1 MFCRSCGRE
10 LADDVKFCP
19 ACGVP
24 VVDTESAAEQVK
36 APEAPVHIPAEDNPG
51 AADEQDESK
60 PRKQGLPRAAIVA
73 IVIAVTAAL
82 AGGGAFLWWRAE
94 QDRIAQEAYDAAHS
108 LHAVTISVSASGWD
122 TANGA
127 SRLPVSVKGTDL
139 DGNEVDDTAF
149 VDSAGT
155 GISLMQG
162 TYRIEPIASPF
173 GSNCELYAIPEGAG
187 IDIEISDDV
196 ETEAPVDATEAG
208 AIALEPLEVSAITDE
223 QLQAAYDQAS
233 AGGYDDPDAATKA
246 RDGVVAAREE
256 AVRAEE
262 ERKAAEEAARQAE
275 AARTFDC
282 EYFSFKVP
290 ESWVGNYTV
299 EEIDDSTTGT
309 VIYDVLLGQA
319 SMFMVTIGDS
329 TDGLPNDP
337 TLEGGVTSLGTTSG
351 GLGISAIRG
360 NNIDAADN
368 MADIAECMSTFTAK

>member
-1 MFCRSCGRE
+1 M
-10 LADDVKFCP
+10 DV
-19 ACGVP
+19 
-24 VVDTESAAEQVK
+24 ESAAEQVE
-36 APEAPVHIPAEDNPG
+36 APEAPAHIPAEDSPG
-51 AADEQDESK
+51 TADERSENK
-60 PRKQGLPRAAIVA
+60 FRKQGLPRAAIVT
-73 IVIAVTAAL
+73 IVIVVVAAL

-139 DGNEVDDTAF
+139 DGSEVDDTAF
-149 VDSAGT
+149 VDSTGT

-196 ETEAPVDATEAG
+196 EAEAPVDATEAG
-208 AIALEPLEVSAITDE
+208 AIALKPLEVSAITDE

-233 AGGYDDPDAATKA
+233 GGGYDDPDAATKA

-290 ESWVGNYTV
+290 ESWVGNFTV
-299 EEIDDSTTGT
+299 Q
-309 VIYDVLLGQA
+309 VL
-319 SMFMVTIGDS
+319 
-329 TDGLPNDP
+329 DGLTPGTITYKVMRGIRSPFMIDVGGSIEDLPYDP

-351 GLGISAIRG
+351 GLGLSAVRS
-360 NNIDAADN
+360 NDLLEED
-368 MADIAECMSTFTAK
+368 MAGVAECMATFTAK

>member
-19 ACGVP
+19 ACGAS
-24 VVDTESAAEQVK
+24 VVDAESAAEQVE
-36 APEAPVHIPAEDNPG
+36 APEVPAHIPAEDSPG
-51 AADEQDESK
+51 TADEQSENKS
-60 PRKQGLPRAAIVA
+60 RKQGLPRAAIVT
-73 IVIAVTAAL
+73 IVIVVVAAL

-122 TANGA
+122 TTNGA

-162 TYRIEPIASPF
+162 TYRIEPISSPF
-173 GSNCELYAIPEGAG
+173 GSNCELYAIPEGVG

-196 ETEAPVDATEAG
+196 EAEAPVDATEAG
-208 AIALEPLEVSAITDE
+208 TIALEPLEVSAITDE

-233 AGGYDDPDAATKA
+233 GGGYDDPDAATEA
-246 RDGVVAAREE
+246 RDSVVAAREE
-256 AVRAEE
+256 AARAEE

-299 EEIDDSTTGT
+299 Q
-309 VIYDVLLGQA
+309 VL
-319 SMFMVTIGDS
+319 
-329 TDGLPNDP
+329 DGLTPGTITYKVMRGIRSPFMIDVGGSIEDLPYDP

-351 GLGISAIRG
+351 GLGLSAVRS
-360 NNIDAADN
+360 NDLTEED

>member
-1 MFCRSCGRE
+1 MN
-10 LADDVKFCP
+10 
-19 ACGVP
+19 
-24 VVDTESAAEQVK
+24 TEGAAEQVA
-36 APEAPVHIPAEDNPG
+36 APEVPAQIPAQDNP
-51 AADEQDESK
+51 DTTEEQDQNK
-60 PRKQGLPRAAIVA
+60 PRKQGIPRSAIVA
-73 IVIAVTAAL
+73 VVILVTEAL
-82 AGGGAFLWWRAE
+82 AGGGTFLWWRAE

-149 VDSAGT
+149 VDSTGT
-155 GISLMQG
+155 GVSLMQG

-173 GSNCELYAIPEGAG
+173 GSNCELYAIPEGVG

-196 ETEAPVDATEAG
+196 EAEAPVDATEAG
-208 AIALEPLEVSAITDE
+208 AIALETLDVSAITDE

-233 AGGYDDPDAATKA
+233 GGGYDDPDAVTKA

-256 AVRAEE
+256 AARAGQ

>member
-1 MFCRSCGRE
+1 MN
-10 LADDVKFCP
+10 
-19 ACGVP
+19 
-24 VVDTESAAEQVK
+24 TEGAAEQVA
-36 APEAPVHIPAEDNPG
+36 APEVPAQIPAQDNP
-51 AADEQDESK
+51 DTTEEQDQNK
-60 PRKQGLPRAAIVA
+60 PRKQGIPRSAIVA
-73 IVIAVTAAL
+73 VVILVTAAL
-82 AGGGAFLWWRAE
+82 AGGGTFLWWRAE

-149 VDSAGT
+149 VDSTGT
-155 GISLMQG
+155 GVSLMQG

-173 GSNCELYAIPEGAG
+173 GSNCELYAIPEGVG

-196 ETEAPVDATEAG
+196 EAEAPVDATEAG
-208 AIALEPLEVSAITDE
+208 AIALETLDVSAITDE

-233 AGGYDDPDAATKA
+233 GGGYNDPDAATEA
-246 RDGVVAAREE
+246 RDSVAAAREE
-256 AVRAEE
+256 AARAEQ

-275 AARTFDC
+275 AARTYDC

-290 ESWVGNYTV
+290 ESWVGNFTV

-368 MADIAECMSTFTAK
+368 MAGITECMSTFTAK